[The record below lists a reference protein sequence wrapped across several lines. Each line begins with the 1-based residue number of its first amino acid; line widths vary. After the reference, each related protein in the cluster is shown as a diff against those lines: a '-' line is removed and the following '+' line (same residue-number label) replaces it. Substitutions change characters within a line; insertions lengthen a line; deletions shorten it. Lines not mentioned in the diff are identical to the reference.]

1 MGVSE
6 LTASAAALSSM
17 RIDENPASQQSQAA
31 PITNRAGESKNPYI
45 SSYSNSPVAWQPLD
59 NETIDRAKKE
69 GKLIFLHIG
78 YKACHCKLTPRVG
91 ISLDF
96 VSCV

>member
-17 RIDENPASQQSQAA
+17 RIDENPTSQQSQAA
-31 PITNRAGESKNPYI
+31 PITNRAGESKNPYV

-59 NETIDRAKKE
+59 NDTIDRAKKE

-78 YKACHCKLTPRVG
+78 YKACHCKLTPPFG
-91 ISLDF
+91 I
-96 VSCV
+96 